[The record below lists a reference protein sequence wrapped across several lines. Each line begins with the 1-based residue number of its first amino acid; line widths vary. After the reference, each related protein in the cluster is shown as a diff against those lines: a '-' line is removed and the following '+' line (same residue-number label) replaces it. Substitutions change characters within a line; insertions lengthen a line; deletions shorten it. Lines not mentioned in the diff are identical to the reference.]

1 MNGSLELLAL
11 AMGLF
16 IVSHLALPAAILR
29 HRLTRMLGEW
39 GYLAGYSLISIAL
52 LAWMIN
58 VYKASPHIEIFT
70 PNTAMRHASL
80 TLMML
85 ASFFLASGLLSRN
98 PSTVQAAKLD
108 WKPQAKGIFKITRH
122 PVMWGFAFWG
132 ISHALANGH
141 AAALIFFGGMAVVA
155 LGGAMHLDHRKRML
169 LGDEWIAFE
178 AETSFVPLVAIATGK
193 TRMERGEIPWWQSLI
208 AVGLYIGMI
217 AGHAALGR
225 DVFPLNFF

>member
-1 MNGSLELLAL
+1 MNGSLEILAL

-16 IVSHLALPAAILR
+16 IVSHLVLPAAVLR
-29 HRLTRMLGEW
+29 HPLTRVLGEW
-39 GYLAGYSLISIAL
+39 GYLVGYSLISVAL
-52 LAWMIN
+52 LAWLIN
-58 VYKASPHIEIFT
+58 IYKATPYIEIFT

-85 ASFFLASGLLSRN
+85 ASFFMAGGLFTRN
-98 PSTVQAAKLD
+98 PSTVQGAKLG

-122 PVMWGFAFWG
+122 PVMWGVALWG
-132 ISHALANGH
+132 VSHVLANGH
-141 AAALIFFGGMAVVA
+141 AAALIFFGGMAIIA
-155 LGGAMHLDHRKRML
+155 IGGAMHLDHRKRMS
-169 LGDEWIAFE
+169 LGDEWTAFE

-193 TRMERGEIPWWQSLI
+193 IRMERGEIPWWQSLI